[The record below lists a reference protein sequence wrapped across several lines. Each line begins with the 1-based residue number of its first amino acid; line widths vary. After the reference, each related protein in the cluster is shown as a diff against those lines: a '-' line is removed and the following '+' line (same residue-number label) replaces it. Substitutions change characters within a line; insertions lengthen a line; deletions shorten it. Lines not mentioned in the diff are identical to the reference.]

1 MRGLRLLLIVDGV
14 ALAAASTISDPIV
27 GDVALVPTLLVCVI
41 VGIACLSADLVAPRR
56 RVEVTCSA
64 LTIVAPLALLALPQ
78 GRRLAA
84 ATVIVLQVIPI
95 VQARRSGR
103 REARA
108 GSAPVRRVVAALV
121 ITTAVL
127 LVVVVALTW
136 YGATY
141 LLRPPAGVFLR
152 GPYLTS
158 TTAGEADFA
167 WQLKP
172 GQPPLTLRALAP
184 DGTSRVAVG
193 GRLTGLRPGTR
204 YEWTANVG
212 GHSAAAGAFTT
223 APLSAGAPIT
233 LVSFGDYGSGN
244 AHEYALARLAA
255 AADPR
260 LVLSSGDNAYL
271 IAAPPVLNRLI
282 FRPLHAL
289 LAEAPMVAAL
299 GEHDL
304 AWRDGAAVISALHL
318 PGHHYAVQYGPVQV
332 VVLGLEADAS
342 ARSYAARTLGRCAT
356 PCPVRFVLLH
366 RPISATNSIIP
377 LLRRRHVA
385 AILAGHL
392 HRYER
397 QVRAGVLEF
406 TVGTGGE
413 VAGSPQYTPATPGA
427 QVSLLTYGFL
437 RIEVNHDH
445 IDYRFI
451 NDSGKVLDHI
461 QEPIATAAP
470 TKPGR

>member
-1 MRGLRLLLIVDGV
+1 VRGLRLLLIVDGV

-64 LTIVAPLALLALPQ
+64 LTIVAPVALLALPQ
-78 GRRLAA
+78 GPRLAA

-95 VQARRSGR
+95 VQARRCGR

-244 AHEYALARLAA
+244 AHEYAVARLAA

-342 ARSYAARTLGRCAT
+342 ARSYAAKTVGRCAT

-397 QVRAGVLEF
+397 RVVGGVRQWV
-406 TVGTGGE
+406 VGTSGMGPGDE
-413 VAGSPQYTPATPGA
+413 AHTRPSPDAAISIEDYGALRVDADARTIRYTFVDEHG
-427 QVSLLTYGFL
+427 
-437 RIEVNHDH
+437 R
-445 IDYRFI
+445 
-451 NDSGKVLDHI
+451 VLDATT
-461 QEPIATAAP
+461 EPTP
-470 TKPGR
+470 TPSSG